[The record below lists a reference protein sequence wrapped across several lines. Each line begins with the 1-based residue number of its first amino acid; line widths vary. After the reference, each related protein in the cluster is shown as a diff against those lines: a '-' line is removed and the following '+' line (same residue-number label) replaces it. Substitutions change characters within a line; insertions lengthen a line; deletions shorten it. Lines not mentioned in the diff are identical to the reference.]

1 MASVSDEFPE
11 MVAQIKFSQLS
22 EAHVLAV
29 SQYQRALLVSYH
41 QPQYT
46 ESQARALLLLVWW
59 GANTRMKTFL
69 IRNAILFIDFLRSYV
84 VWSSPF
90 LLLPSL
96 FFISLIQRHVML
108 PSFSSVF
115 CCLLLKTGMSSPNRF
130 RGCVMANV
138 RRRAANFRQK

>member
-90 LLLPSL
+90 LLLPS
-96 FFISLIQRHVML
+96 FFYFSHPAARHVAI
-108 PSFSSVF
+108 F
-115 CCLLLKTGMSSPNRF
+115 
-130 RGCVMANV
+130 
-138 RRRAANFRQK
+138 